1 MIFRLIK
8 KKWYNLFIIKST
20 PSKISF
26 MNYEEAKQYK
36 KEALQKAD
44 ESVLQNFHIVITPS
58 DTGES
63 VKFIED
69 FLKSPESFND
79 KSCQDYC
86 SNDEYEV
93 VSFKK
98 EKDDD

>member
-1 MIFRLIK
+1 MVQFIHYK
-8 KKWYNLFIIKST
+8 KIT
-20 PSKISF
+20 SF
-26 MNYEEAKQYK
+26 KNILMNYEEAKQYK

-58 DTGES
+58 DTDES
-63 VKFIED
+63 AKYIED

-98 EKDDD
+98 DKDD